1 MTVNGNIDNEIE
13 TYSISNALNIP
24 EDEIRGIMKALP
36 CLSEIEIKVK
46 RYGKRILVRIK
57 AYFNF

>member
-24 EDEIRGIMKALP
+24 EDEIMGLMKALP
-36 CLSEIEIKVK
+36 GLSEI
-46 RYGKRILVRIK
+46 
-57 AYFNF
+57 

>member
-1 MTVNGNIDNEIE
+1 MTINGNIDDEVVS
-13 TYSISNALNIP
+13 YSISNALNMP
-24 EDEIRGIMKALP
+24 EDEIGGIMKALP

-46 RYGKRILVRIK
+46 RYGKRIRVRRK